1 MLEQKLKDAFGS
13 IKDQEVPSNIDW
25 EIGRTRSSPYDLN
38 NPKTRAE
45 VDALIQRVID
55 DKEEDPT
62 KQIAYFDSE
71 VKGFRLSKERE
82 HELKKVLFDAA
93 DQTSFPK
100 DLEQVKSIFEN
111 KFLKALTTSHDF
123 EKEVQ
128 PIIAEYTDIRMQHC
142 ML

>member
-1 MLEQKLKDAFGS
+1 
-13 IKDQEVPSNIDW
+13 
-25 EIGRTRSSPYDLN
+25 
-38 NPKTRAE
+38 
-45 VDALIQRVID
+45 
-55 DKEEDPT
+55 
-62 KQIAYFDSE
+62 

-100 DLEQVKSIFEN
+100 DLEQIKSIFEN
-111 KFLKALTTSHDF
+111 KFLKALTTSDDF